1 MIDSELIKTLM
12 TNILGAGYNS
22 ETGEIEFVKIDT
34 DTIETSIISL
44 YEMITQR
51 TLGRADPVRLFLLV
65 VCYIIIILLNCIN
78 YTGKQ
83 NLLKY
88 AVGDYLDEIGYL
100 VNTKRKA
107 AVPATTTLKFTL
119 SEALQ
124 TDTVIPKGTRVTA
137 DGSIFFATDKDL
149 FIQQGQTEGTVS
161 ATCTENGEVG
171 NDYLIG
177 QINTIVDVQAFVS
190 TVSNITVSAGGSEIE
205 EDDVYRE
212 RIHVAPESFS
222 VAGPN
227 GAYEYWAK
235 TALPTNSDV
244 KIISPEPG
252 KVSIYV
258 ILENGELPEKEV
270 LDNVLEVCN
279 DTKIRPL
286 TDNVSVLKPEVV
298 SFDVDV
304 TYYLS
309 KDNEYNANAIKTQVE
324 QAVDDWIL
332 WTKAKIGRDINVSEL
347 IRRMI
352 VAGAKRVEVNSPEYT
367 KILEG
372 DYDTEEK
379 KVEVVQLAVSS
390 EEKTISF
397 GGFEND

>member
-1 MIDSELIKTLM
+1 MD
-12 TNILGAGYNS
+12 
-22 ETGEIEFVKIDT
+22 KI
-34 DTIETSIISL
+34 I
-44 YEMITQR
+44 MC
-51 TLGRADPVRLFLLV
+51 GREWRW
-65 VCYIIIILLNCIN
+65 
-78 YTGKQ
+78 
-83 NLLKY
+83 
-88 AVGDYLDEIGYL
+88 
-100 VNTKRKA
+100 
-107 AVPATTTLKFTL
+107 
-119 SEALQ
+119 
-124 TDTVIPKGTRVTA
+124 TR
-137 DGSIFFATDKDL
+137 
-149 FIQQGQTEGTVS
+149 
-161 ATCTENGEVG
+161 
-171 NDYLIG
+171 
-177 QINTIVDVQAFVS
+177 
-190 TVSNITVSAGGSEIE
+190 
-205 EDDVYRE
+205 
-212 RIHVAPESFS
+212 APESFS

-298 SFDVDV
+298 SFDVNV

-309 KDNEYNANAIKTQVE
+309 KDNEYNANTIKTQVE

-372 DYDTEEK
+372 DYNTAEK
-379 KVEVVQLAVSS
+379 KVEAVQLAVAS